1 VNKEEEDLTEYFLQ
15 WEVMLTLYRKGAF
28 PMAES
33 KESTRVEWYMPEIRA
48 IIPLDYIHIPRSFK
62 KFLRESTFT
71 VHFDRDFR
79 AVLEGCASREETWI
93 SPRLTEAYMRL
104 HQRGYIHTVEVY
116 DADDRIA
123 GGLYGITIGGVFFGE
138 SMFSYK
144 PQSSKTALYYLIH
157 HLIERGYIL
166 LDVQIIN
173 DHLKMFGAVEIP
185 DQQYKEL
192 LAEGLERKCK
202 FN

>member
-1 VNKEEEDLTEYFLQ
+1 MIKKEEDLTEYFLQ
-15 WEVMLTLYRKGAF
+15 PEMMLRLYRSGAF

-33 KESTRVEWYMPEIRA
+33 KESTKVEWYMPEIRA
-48 IIPLDYIHIPRSFK
+48 IIPLDNFNIPRSFK
-62 KFLRESTFT
+62 KFLREGTFT
-71 VHFDRDFR
+71 VHFDRDFP
-79 AVLEGCASREETWI
+79 AVVEGCASREETWI
-93 SPRLTEAYMRL
+93 SSRLTEAYMRL
-104 HQRGYIHTVEVY
+104 HRRGYIHTVEVY
-116 DADDRIA
+116 DEEDKIA
-123 GGLYGITIGGVFFGE
+123 GGLYGIAIGGVFFGE

-192 LAEGLERKCK
+192 LAEGLEKRCR
-202 FN
+202 F